1 MVTNQCPTA
10 DWSPVAS
17 AESNTQLAAVL
28 AGFVFAG
35 LVMLLSER
43 RPGPTRVRTIGLFCA
58 AFIVLG
64 LASYLFG
71 LVTGDTDPAACK
83 RAWTETVVA
92 SGLLGLGAVAMVSGI
107 AWLLAA
113 YLVATPEGG
122 DGGTSG
128 LALDRLG
135 QVVAVILYGVI
146 AVVATLMAVTVYGY
160 VRAWYATP
168 SGWITGSLIAYTPV
182 LLVVL
187 ITWRR
192 LRPPRDGES
201 ERSIDAMFV
210 GTLTAV
216 GYAVVGSVFTGVVAS
231 THISYWEKPSAG
243 WLVVTAL
250 LALLVP
256 APTLVS
262 LAYAVPSL
270 TRGSQRD
277 RPPASSEPAGPA
289 AGVSTPTAP
298 GTDD

>member
-1 MVTNQCPTA
+1 M
-10 DWSPVAS
+10 
-17 AESNTQLAAVL
+17 SNTQLAAVL

-35 LVMLLSER
+35 LVMLLGER
-43 RPGPTRVRTIGLFCA
+43 RPGPTRVRTIGLFFA

-64 LASYLFG
+64 LSSYLFG
-71 LVTGDTDPAACK
+71 LVTGDTQADACK

-113 YLVATPEGG
+113 YLLTTPEDAKVGA
-122 DGGTSG
+122 SG
-128 LALDRLG
+128 RAMRRLG
-135 QVVAVILYGVI
+135 QIVAVILYGVI
-146 AVVATLMAVTVYGY
+146 AVVACLLAVTVYGY
-160 VRAWYATP
+160 VRAWYVNIPAWVTAA
-168 SGWITGSLIAYTPV
+168 LIAYTPA
-182 LLVVL
+182 LLAVL

-192 LRPPRDGES
+192 LPPSRSGGS
-201 ERSIDAMFV
+201 ERSVDAMFL

-216 GYAVVGSVFTGVVAS
+216 GYAIVGSVFAGVVAA
-231 THISYWEKPSAG
+231 THVSHWQKPSAA

-270 TRGSQRD
+270 SR
-277 RPPASSEPAGPA
+277 A
-289 AGVSTPTAP
+289 ARSARRRADG
-298 GTDD
+298 